1 MITRNILLRTAR
13 SQWLINRSSFRLF
26 SSSPTNRA
34 EESPEA
40 ARAKRLQEFLVQIRS
55 NEKICNQLRTV
66 QITIAGKM
74 ELTNGEPPSLMQQL
88 QLLRDQEVCAEMLK
102 LSEIMKEEKINLK
115 AEDVSFLM
123 QALKA
128 QMDGEGGKN

>member
-1 MITRNILLRTAR
+1 
-13 SQWLINRSSFRLF
+13 
-26 SSSPTNRA
+26 
-34 EESPEA
+34 
-40 ARAKRLQEFLVQIRS
+40 
-55 NEKICNQLRTV
+55 
-66 QITIAGKM
+66 M

-88 QLLRDQEVCAEMLK
+88 QLLRDQEVRAEMLK